1 MPEMPRV
8 RIVFACAPTPGL
20 AEQARVISPHGSNAL
35 ARVATERVV
44 KKRVAKWR
52 EGDGVHWML
61 QVEKNLGERATNG
74 AISKTMKDNFK
85 APGYFKHG
93 RQHWLGTGAHTCI
106 YAS

>member
-1 MPEMPRV
+1 MNKPSVDAGGVNPTTRRSVDVIAAVLRV
-8 RIVFACAPTPGL
+8 RNAESGKCVFACAPTPGL

-61 QVEKNLGERATNG
+61 QVELNLGEGDQRVA
-74 AISKTMKDNFK
+74 
-85 APGYFKHG
+85 
-93 RQHWLGTGAHTCI
+93 
-106 YAS
+106 